1 MISGLIELPWWG
13 YLLVTL
19 GLTHITI
26 ASVTL
31 YLHRCQAHRA
41 IELHPVISHF
51 FRFWLWLTTGMQTR
65 EWVAIHRKHHARVE
79 TPEDPHSPQIRG
91 INKVLWEGAEL
102 YREARKN
109 RKTIEH
115 FGHYTPDDWIE
126 RKVYSPLIDYGIF
139 VMLFIDVLLFGV
151 IGVTIWAI
159 QMIWIPFFAAGVING
174 LGHWWGYRNFDSP
187 DAATNIVP
195 VGILIGGEE
204 MHNNHHA
211 FASSAKFSNKWWEF
225 DVGWLYIRMLK
236 LVGFA
241 RVKKIAPVPK
251 IIASKDRI
259 DMETVSAVITN
270 RLYVMSD
277 YTRNVVKRVYKEEHA
292 KAARSGR
299 IALRKLKRMINR
311 PQFQLDNETRLHLET
326 LLNENET
333 LKAVYEFRQ
342 KLQTLWQT
350 STHTEERLL
359 QELQDWCRQA
369 EESGIEALE
378 EFVQMLRGYTLQPAL
393 VNG

>member
-91 INKVLWEGAEL
+91 IKKVLWEGAEL
-102 YREARKN
+102 YREERKN
-109 RKTIEH
+109 RKTIAD

-126 RKVYSPLIDYGIF
+126 RKIYSPLIDYGIF

-187 DAATNIVP
+187 DAATNIIP

-225 DVGWLYIRMLK
+225 DVGWLYIRLLK
-236 LVGFA
+236 LVGCA

-251 IIASKDRI
+251 IIASKNRI

-277 YTRNVVKRVYKEEHA
+277 YTRNVVSRVYKEEHA

-333 LKAVYEFRQ
+333 LKAVYEFKQ

-378 EFVQMLRGYTLQPAL
+378 EFVQMLRGYTLQPVL